1 MGYIPPFI
9 LNDEMLE
16 AVTEIV
22 EMLGRIS
29 NIGNLDKLPSLRRA
43 GRIKSIH
50 SSLAIEKNTLT
61 IEQVTDII
69 NGKRVLGP
77 PNEIQEVKNA
87 YDAYKEIETLDP
99 ISVKDLLKIHGIM
112 MRSLVDNSGAF
123 RTGQVGVFDSDGKVI
138 HMAPPA
144 LNVPSLI
151 GGLFEW
157 LKSSKAHPLIKS
169 SVFHYE
175 FEFIHPF
182 PDGNGRMGRLW
193 QTIILSAWKPVFAW
207 IPIESMVKE
216 RQQEYYNAI
225 AASTSLGSSNPFI
238 MFMLK
243 AIADAVEGI
252 VNDTRA
258 HLSHISERVRKL
270 LGVMQDYPM
279 SANEIMDLLRMKS
292 KPSFRANYLQPAI
305 EAGLIG
311 LTDPDTPTNRN
322 QRYFKKSM
330 I

>member
-1 MGYIPPFI
+1 MGYTPPFE

-16 AVTEIV
+16 GVTEIV

-29 NIGNLDKLPSLRRA
+29 NVGALDKLPKLRRA

-87 YDAYKEIETLDP
+87 FEAYKEIETTNP
-99 ISVKDLLKIHGIM
+99 NSVKDLLKIHGIM
-112 MRSLVDNSGAF
+112 MYGLVDNPGAF
-123 RTGQVGVFDSDGKVI
+123 RPGQVGVFDGSGKVI

-144 LNVPSLI
+144 LNVSGLI
-151 GGLFEW
+151 NELFDW
-157 LKSSKAHPLIKS
+157 LQKSKAHPLIKS

-193 QTIILSAWKPVFAW
+193 QTVILSAWKPIFAW
-207 IPIESMVKE
+207 IPIESIVNE
-216 RQQEYYNAI
+216 RQQEYYDAI
-225 AASTSLGSSNPFI
+225 TLSTSSGSSNPFI
-238 MFMLK
+238 IYMLK
-243 AIADAVEGI
+243 AISDAVQGI
-252 VNDTRA
+252 VSDTSA
-258 HLSHISERVRKL
+258 HINHISERVRKL
-270 LGVMQDYPM
+270 LSVMQDYPM
-279 SANEIMDLLRMKS
+279 SANEIMGLLEMKS
-292 KPSFRANYLQPAI
+292 KASFRVNYLQPAI
-305 EAGLIG
+305 EAGLVG
-311 LTDPDTPTNRN
+311 LTDPDMPTNRN
-322 QRYFKKSM
+322 QRYFKK
-330 I
+330 

>member
-1 MGYIPPFI
+1 MGYIPPFS

-16 AVTEIV
+16 YVTDIA

-29 NIGNLDKLPSLRRA
+29 NVGALDKLPKLRRA

-87 YDAYKEIETLDP
+87 IEAYKEIETADP
-99 ISVKDLLKIHGIM
+99 NSVKEMLKIHGIM
-112 MRSLVDNSGAF
+112 MKGLVDNAGSF
-123 RTGQVGVFDSDGKVI
+123 RPGQVGVFDGGGKVI

-144 LNVPSLI
+144 INVPGLI
-151 GGLFEW
+151 GELFDW
-157 LKSSKAHPLIKS
+157 LRNSKAHPLIKS

-193 QTIILSAWKPVFAW
+193 QTIILSAWKPIFAW
-207 IPIESMVKE
+207 IPIESIVKE
-216 RQQEYYNAI
+216 RQQGYYDAI
-225 AASTSLGSSNPFI
+225 TLSTSSGNSNPFI
-238 MFMLK
+238 IYMLK
-243 AIADAVEGI
+243 AISDAVQDI
-252 VNDTRA
+252 VNDTRE
-258 HLSHISERVRKL
+258 HLNHISERVRKL
-270 LGVMQDYPM
+270 LAVMQDYPM
-279 SANEIMDLLRMKS
+279 SASEIMSLLGMKS
-292 KPSFRANYLQPAI
+292 RVSFRTNYLQPAI

-311 LTDPDTPTNRN
+311 LTDPDVPTNRN
-322 QRYFKKSM
+322 QRYFKK
-330 I
+330 